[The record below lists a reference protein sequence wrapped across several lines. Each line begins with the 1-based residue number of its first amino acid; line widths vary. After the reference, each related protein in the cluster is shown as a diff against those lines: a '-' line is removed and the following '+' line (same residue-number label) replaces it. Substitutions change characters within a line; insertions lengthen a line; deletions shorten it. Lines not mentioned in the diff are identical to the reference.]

1 MSDQYKDVQPT
12 ERAKPLISP
21 TQPSGV
27 IDFLPEQQIPRLAI
41 IDAVRRVYERYG
53 FDPLETPIIER
64 MHVLTGDPD
73 DFDMKLW
80 RTHVANSRLTAG
92 QEMALRY
99 DLTVPLARVVSANP
113 TLPMPFKRWQYGHVM
128 RGETPQIEKGRY
140 REFAQLDADIVG
152 AQSPL
157 ADAEII
163 DIMCNVMLELDLV
176 EGDFLVRFN
185 NRKLLNGLHQLV
197 GFDEEHIVAV
207 LRIIDKFDK
216 VGRDAVLDDLRVITE
231 GTGKKAVELIRFTD
245 DQMDLFARFLDIA
258 AEDSMGR
265 LTELRQL
272 FAGIDIA
279 EEGLTE
285 LTLICES
292 LQALGLLDTFA
303 VVDLT
308 IARGLG
314 YYTGPVFETTLL
326 KVPEIGSVYSGGR
339 FDGLISRFSDR
350 KLPATGASVGVDRL
364 VKGLQKLGKLKTMR
378 SMTEVLVLN
387 LGDEFGP
394 LYQGIASALRSAG
407 CRVSVY
413 IGSETSIRGQ
423 FGYAERIGVTC
434 AIIIGGREVDSGVLG
449 LKDLRTRSQVP
460 ITFRKDGEP
469 TYEELIESVRTLLN
483 K

>member
-1 MSDQYKDVQPT
+1 MSENTQQ
-12 ERAKPLISP
+12 PLISP

-53 FDPLETPIIER
+53 FDPVETPVIER
-64 MHVLTGDPD
+64 LDVLTGDPD

-80 RTHVANSRLTAG
+80 RTHVSNSRLTSG

-113 TLPMPFKRWQYGHVM
+113 DLPMPFKRWQYGHVM

-152 AQSPL
+152 AESPL

-163 DIMCNVMLELDLV
+163 DIMCHVMLELGLGN
-176 EGDFLVRFN
+176 GDFLVRFN
-185 NRKLLNGLHQLV
+185 NRKLLNGLPKLV
-197 GFDEEHIVAV
+197 GFGEEHIIAV

-216 VGRDAVLDDLRVITE
+216 IGRDAVLDELRVITE
-231 GTGKKAVELIRFTD
+231 EAGKKTVELIRFTE
-245 DQMDLFARFLDIA
+245 DQMDLFARFLDID
-258 AEDSMGR
+258 AEDSMER
-265 LTELRQL
+265 LNKLGKL
-272 FAGIDIA
+272 FAGIGVA
-279 EEGLTE
+279 EEGLVE
-285 LTLICES
+285 LRTICNS
-292 LQALGLLDTFA
+292 LQAIGLLDTYSI
-303 VVDLT
+303 VDLT

-339 FDGLISRFSDR
+339 FDGLINRFSYR

-364 VKGLQKLGKLKTMR
+364 VNGLLKLGKLQQMR

-387 LGDEFGP
+387 LGDEFAP
-394 LYQGIASALRSAG
+394 MYQNIASTLRSAG

-413 IGSETSIRGQ
+413 IGSEVSLRGQ

-434 AIIIGGREVDSGVLG
+434 AVIFGEREMTSGVLG
-449 LKDLRTRSQVP
+449 LKDLRTRNQES
-460 ITFRKDGEP
+460 ITFRKDGEF
-469 TYEELIESVRTLLN
+469 TYEELSQKVCKILS